1 VPSSKPSIPELRAV
15 AQPDT
20 VVGRASGEH
29 WAGRLYMRHVSIY
42 LTRWLLP
49 RTAISPDMVT
59 WWMILAGVASAAV
72 LAIPVWWSAVA
83 AFAFIQL
90 QHLFDCSDGELAR
103 LRGKTGPVGIYL
115 DRIGHNV
122 TESLLLVAVGVR
134 ADGGYGDIGGW
145 TTWGLLGALFV
156 MYNRSETDLVY
167 VARAVAG
174 LGPAEDRA
182 DVAAPRA
189 SGLAK
194 LRRAARYVPF
204 HRMIG
209 AQELTMLA
217 IPVAV
222 VDVATASLVGTQWFA
237 RVLVVVAAVVAGG
250 HLLGILSSS
259 RLRP

>member
-1 VPSSKPSIPELRAV
+1 MPSSKPSLAELRAV
-15 AQPDT
+15 AQPEA

-42 LTRWLLP
+42 LTRLLLP
-49 RTAISPDMVT
+49 TRVSADLVT
-59 WWMILAGVASAAV
+59 WWLIAAGVASAAV
-72 LAIPVWWSAVA
+72 LAVPTWWAAVA
-83 AFAFIQL
+83 AFGFIQL

-103 LRGKTGPVGIYL
+103 LRGRTGPVGIFL

-122 TESLLLVAVGVR
+122 TESLLLAAIGVR
-134 ADGGYGDIGGW
+134 ADGGYTSIGGW

-167 VARAVAG
+167 VARMVAG

-182 DVAAPRA
+182 AVAAPRA
-189 SGLAK
+189 SGLAA
-194 LRRAARYVPF
+194 LRRLARYVPF
-204 HRMIG
+204 HRAIG

-222 VDVATASLVGTQWFA
+222 VDVVTDSLVGTQWFA
-237 RVLVVVAAVVAGG
+237 RVLVVVAAIVAGG

-259 RLRP
+259 RLKP

>member
-1 VPSSKPSIPELRAV
+1 MPSSKPSIPELRAV

-59 WWMILAGVASAAV
+59 WWMIAAGIFSAAV
-72 LAIPVWWSAVA
+72 LAIPAWWSAVA
-83 AFAFIQL
+83 AFALIQL

-103 LRGKTGPVGIYL
+103 LRGRTGPVGIYL

-134 ADGGYGDIGGW
+134 ADGGYGDVGGW

-167 VARAVAG
+167 VARVAAG
-174 LGPAEDRA
+174 LGPVEDRA
-182 DVAAPRA
+182 EIAAPRA
-189 SGLAK
+189 GGLAA
-194 LRRAARYVPF
+194 LRRAARYFPF
-204 HRMIG
+204 HRAIG

-222 VDVATASLVGTQWFA
+222 VDAVTGSLVATQWFA
-237 RVLVVVAAVVAGG
+237 RALVVVAAIVAAG
-250 HLLGILSSS
+250 HLLSILSSN
-259 RLRP
+259 RLKP